1 MKNIVVGIDFSNSA
15 MTAMRHAVSMA
26 IRSKATLHLVWVK
39 TPGAKM
45 NSDEIKDDSAY
56 INHIQEKMQEW
67 VKMCKDESPESQIN
81 SVVLEGKVHTAI
93 THYANNLPDSII
105 VMGAHGAS
113 GFEEGYIGNN
123 AFRLINDSDV
133 PVLIMRENIQ
143 ITRDLVKIF
152 VPIDLSF
159 ETLQKM
165 KLSIQC
171 AKYFAAQ
178 IHLFGVNY
186 PNNAETRHII
196 NVQLRHA
203 ADMCDEANV
212 RYIVETYNVTNND
225 VCNTILQHAKN
236 VDANLIT
243 VMREEQ
249 ETDFTASRN
258 MRQILSTCPM
268 PLLIIPNKNAF
279 SVAK

>member
-123 AFRLINDSDV
+123 AFRLINDANV

-143 ITRDLVKIF
+143 ITRDLIKIF

-165 KLSIQC
+165 RMTIKL

-186 PNNAETRHII
+186 PNSAETRHII

-212 RYIVETYNVTNND
+212 RYIVENMNVNND
-225 VCNTILQHAKN
+225 VCNTILKHAKE

-243 VMREEQ
+243 IMREEQ